1 MTTITLQVVL
11 FNTQKNSSSYLHKVT
26 ATGRFDMIDWK
37 LAHYILLLLYY
48 THYVR
53 YLLILQILQRLDPK
67 VNSCLKTRKIFKEPI
82 LFDQC
87 SVDCKLIAVC
97 VHFNLR
103 TCTERIPKQIKS
115 LNRIST
121 IYLHLGFFS
130 NLEPLQNTIFSKEIF
145 WINWF

>member
-1 MTTITLQVVL
+1 MTAITLQAVL
-11 FNTQKNSSSYLHKVT
+11 FNTKKNSSSYLHKVT

-67 VNSCLKTRKIFKEPI
+67 VNNCLKTRNV
-82 LFDQC
+82 LFGVWSVQC
-87 SVDCKLIAVC
+87 GVDCKLITVC

-121 IYLHLGFFS
+121 TYLHLGFFS
-130 NLEPLQNTIFSKEIF
+130 NLEPIENTIFSKGTS
-145 WINWF
+145 

>member
-37 LAHYILLLLYY
+37 LAHYTLLLYY

-67 VNSCLKTRKIFKEPI
+67 VNSYLKKREKCVKRQYY
-82 LFDQC
+82 LMFDQC
-87 SVDCKLIAVC
+87 SVDCKLITVC
-97 VHFNLR
+97 VHSNLR
-103 TCTERIPKQIKS
+103 TCTERIPKQIKN

-130 NLEPLQNTIFSKEIF
+130 NLDPLQNIIFSKGTS
-145 WINWF
+145 